1 MNTERTF
8 DIYEA
13 QQNVKQALSAT
24 SIWRKNA
31 KQDYEFMQGKQWEDE
46 DLNKMREAGRPA
58 ITINR
63 IRPVIN
69 LLCGYASQN
78 ETEPDFLPRSEED
91 DRISRV
97 AKGITKYCLDR
108 ANYQRN
114 KGKCFRDKIIC
125 GLANYWVHYEFD
137 YAKLDGMIKIDRV
150 SPFDVFVDPESS
162 QEDLSDAQYVGRY
175 SWESPRKL
183 KQVYP
188 DKAAEIETLSHKF
201 DDTELETGSFET
213 VNGEGLW
220 YNKEYKKVRV
230 VQYWYKEYKT
240 RQLFMTKNGIVTEDN
255 PLYVVLMTMGKQP
268 ASIPD
273 VQIRFATFADNVL
286 LEEGESPYKHNKF
299 PLVRD
304 YCYYTGE
311 LVDDER
317 EPAGVVRDI
326 KDAQRET
333 NKNRSQ
339 RMHVVNQQTLGVRYW
354 QGPVTEQFKNTLKK
368 YGTTPGANI
377 YMPPGVSFVDGTPSM
392 DSALNMNLEQQS
404 SNDFYAISGITP
416 ESLSGSVGNMSG
428 KAIDLRQS
436 VTTVQTAGIFAQ
448 TKEAELQIVKLLWGE
463 KNAPGLIPQFYNQEK
478 AMRILGDDGQKEF
491 IQIQPGMNQP
501 MQEQMMIDQVG
512 QPILDD
518 EGNPVKKV
526 LYDLSAF
533 DFDIVISTS
542 QASATARR
550 ANLYQLLEAKKS
562 GVDIPIDV
570 ILDFMDFP
578 EKEVVKKRLQEA
590 GEKPPMPELKM
601 SASLDDMPAEA
612 LSLYLQTIGVNIS
625 PQQIMAERLA
635 LKGKNTQNLVPSQP
649 PMGVMGGM

>member
-1 MNTERTF
+1 MNTEYAF

-13 QQNVKQALSAT
+13 QQNVKNALSAT
-24 SIWRKNA
+24 STWRQNA
-31 KQDYEFMQGKQWEDE
+31 KQDYEFMQGKQWD
-46 DLNKMREAGRPA
+46 DADIKKMREAGRPA

-91 DRISRV
+91 DRVSRV

-137 YAKLDGMIKIDRV
+137 YAKLDGEIRIDRV
-150 SPFDVFVDPESS
+150 SPFDVFVDPECS
-162 QEDLSDAQYVGRY
+162 QEDLSDAQYIGRY
-175 SWESPRKL
+175 SWESPSKL

-188 DKAAEIETLSHKF
+188 DKAVEIDTLSHKF

-213 VNGEGLW
+213 VNGEALW
-220 YNKEYKKVRV
+220 YSDKYRKVRV

-240 RQLFMTKNGIVTEDN
+240 KRIFMTQNGVVDEDN
-255 PLYVVLMTMGKQP
+255 PLYVVLMAMGKEP
-268 ASIPD
+268 TSIPD
-273 VQIRFATFADNVL
+273 TQIRYATFSDNVL

-339 RMHVVNQQTLGVRYW
+339 RMHVVNQQTLGVKYW
-354 QGPVTEQFKNTLKK
+354 QGPVTEQFKNTVKK

-377 YMPPGVSFVDGTPSM
+377 YMPPGVTFTDGTPAM
-392 DSALNMNLEQQS
+392 DSAINMNLEQQS

-501 MQEQMMIDQVG
+501 MQEQTMLDAMG
-512 QPILDD
+512 QPVLDV

-562 GVDIPIDV
+562 GVDIPIDI

-578 EKEVVKKRLQEA
+578 EKEAVKKRMQEA
-590 GEKPPMPELKM
+590 GEKPALPELRV
-601 SASLDDMPAEA
+601 SGSLDDMPAEA
-612 LSLYLQTIGVNIS
+612 LSMYLQTLGVNIS

-635 LKGKNTQNLVPSQP
+635 LKGKTIQNAPQNIP
-649 PMGVMGGM
+649 PAGVLGGM